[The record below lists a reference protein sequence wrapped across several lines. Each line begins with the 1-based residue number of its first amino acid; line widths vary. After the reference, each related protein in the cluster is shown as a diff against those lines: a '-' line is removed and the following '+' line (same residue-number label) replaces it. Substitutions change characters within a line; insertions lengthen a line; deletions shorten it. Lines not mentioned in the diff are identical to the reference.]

1 MKKFKVWCKG
11 ISDDVNF
18 NTPRWIS
25 LTDCTFTKYY
35 NLTNIFDDPNFVL
48 CQYIGLKDSYGVEI
62 YEWDVLQYFT
72 DEDIEIFNRGINGVG
87 AELKVIRVR
96 DI

>member
-35 NLTNIFDDPNFVL
+35 NLTNIFDDPNLLIVMIWI
-48 CQYIGLKDSYGVEI
+48 CMVIG
-62 YEWDVLQYFT
+62 FM
-72 DEDIEIFNRGINGVG
+72 
-87 AELKVIRVR
+87 
-96 DI
+96 